1 MQVVA
6 SNTDAWVRL
15 VRAPRRW
22 KIRALRNHC
31 DRGPTTRSVSTVKRT
46 IVRIV
51 SGLALALV
59 AVPHTAAQVPS
70 VPPDRWA
77 SVRFLL
83 GSWEGTSAGHSGV
96 ANVRREYRFVLR
108 DQFIEERNTSTYLPQ
123 EKNPKGEVHEH
134 VSYISHDRARKLLVL
149 RQFHVERFVIQ
160 YVQEG
165 ETSGGRLAFVSE
177 AMENTPLGWRARETY
192 IVHGPDEF
200 EEVFELAQ
208 AGKPFEVYS
217 RTRLRRIP

>member
-1 MQVVA
+1 MK
-6 SNTDAWVRL
+6 
-15 VRAPRRW
+15 
-22 KIRALRNHC
+22 KIPPL
-31 DRGPTTRSVSTVKRT
+31 
-46 IVRIV
+46 I
-51 SGLALALV
+51 SGFALALV
-59 AVPHTAAQVPS
+59 SVPHAVAQVPS
-70 VPPDRWA
+70 VPADRWA

-83 GSWEGTSAGHSGV
+83 GSWEGTSSGHSGM
-96 ANVRREYRFVLR
+96 ATVRREYRFVLR
-108 DQFIEERNTSTYLPQ
+108 DQFIEERSTSTYLPQ
-123 EKNPKGEVHEH
+123 ENNPKGEVHEH

-165 ETSGGRLAFVSE
+165 DSSGGRLAFVSE

-208 AGKPFEVYS
+208 AGKPFDVYS
-217 RTRLRRIP
+217 RTRLKRVP